1 MFFSEAPVGTHIGLG
16 KITKKKVRNM
26 IMYTVVNNITL
37 PKTYLIK
44 DRSTYILTTLAID
57 GANLIP
63 RNTTSLAKQLQQ
75 VIHDVGK

>member
-1 MFFSEAPVGTHIGLG
+1 MFFSEALVGTHIGVG
-16 KITKKKVRNM
+16 KINKKRVRDM
-26 IMYTVVNNITL
+26 IMYTLVNNIPG

-44 DRSTYILTTLAID
+44 GRSTYILTTSAID
-57 GANLIP
+57 SANLIP